1 MTLHPAVVRPRV
13 PSEGRRHQ
21 RCTESKGPEELVVV
35 IANPGTLK
43 PGKDCKA
50 NPNTSGIT
58 TRAVELGEK
67 FYQAGADVIGIRES
81 RVRAAGVADGEH
93 YCMFRSSA
101 ADQGV
106 DGSQLWVRNH

>member
-35 IANPGTLK
+35 TANPGTLK
-43 PGKDCKA
+43 PGKDGKA

-67 FYQAGADVIGIRES
+67 FYQAGADSSDVIGTRGP
-81 RVRAAGVADGEH
+81 RVRATGVADGEH
-93 YCMFRSSA
+93 YCMLRCSGFEK
-101 ADQGV
+101 
-106 DGSQLWVRNH
+106 

>member
-1 MTLHPAVVRPRV
+1 MHPAVVRPRV

-43 PGKDCKA
+43 PGKDGKA

-67 FYQAGADVIGIRES
+67 FYMARGRCDWNS
-81 RVRAAGVADGEH
+81 RVS
-93 YCMFRSSA
+93 CP
-101 ADQGV
+101 
-106 DGSQLWVRNH
+106 RNRGC